1 MVQIS
6 RILAF
11 LSVASVGLAVV
22 VKRDIAY
29 LESKLDTI
37 DADEV
42 TLTALTDAFN
52 GEEEQ
57 AAALVT
63 AFDRLNNDL
72 RDATSAVYTI
82 SFFTNEDGASVLV
95 HLSKWSVQ
103 TKLQMLALMNKVISL
118 IGGPY
123 ETEISDAVV
132 SIEEYLNALSAALK
146 AAPVDNQLKEQIAAL
161 EGDMENDFEDLLL
174 RFAHSTNVQ
183 QKTHALAAASTS
195 MPSPDDWDCA
205 AAGSTND
212 ISLRRHFAQAPTI

>member
-42 TLTALTDAFN
+42 ALTALTDAFN

-95 HLSKWSVQ
+95 HFSKWSVQ

-123 ETEISDAVV
+123 ETEISEAVV
-132 SIEEYLNALSAALK
+132 GTEKYLDALSSELK
-146 AAPVDNQLKEQIAAL
+146 KQGNAPDDQVNEQIAAL
-161 EGDMENDFEDLLL
+161 TGEMDNDFEDLLL
-174 RFAHSTNVQ
+174 RFAHGTKV
-183 QKTHALAAASTS
+183 
-195 MPSPDDWDCA
+195 
-205 AAGSTND
+205 
-212 ISLRRHFAQAPTI
+212 